1 MSMKEQSLPNMPRTS
16 SASPSRNE
24 VFEERSDDEIIQFF
38 KSFKKN
44 NLYKY
49 NL

>member
-24 VFEERSDDEIIQFF
+24 ASEERSVEEIIQLF
-38 KSFKKN
+38 KSFKV
-44 NLYKY
+44 
-49 NL
+49 